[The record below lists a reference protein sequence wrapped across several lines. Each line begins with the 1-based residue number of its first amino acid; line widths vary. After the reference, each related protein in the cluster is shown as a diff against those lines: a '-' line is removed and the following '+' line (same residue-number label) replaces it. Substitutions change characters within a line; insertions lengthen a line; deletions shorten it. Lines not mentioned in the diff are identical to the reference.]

1 MVGSGLLRLSQDL
14 LVAAGVLI
22 ALAALNWRMALP
34 VVALLPIHVVIFTRL
49 NPRLRRHSRARR
61 RRNSRLSA
69 YVASRAASLSV
80 AKGAL
85 GKPAEIARFDAANRG
100 ISSRGSR
107 VAATNGAILGWSAA
121 TVALAAVLVLL
132 VAAGE
137 AGAGRLSVG
146 IFVTYYTLL
155 GLLAPV
161 FQRVALANRSLQEG
175 RISLDR
181 ITATLAEAPEGPPAG
196 APDLTI
202 HEGTISVEDVT
213 YRHDDGAPLLTGIS
227 FTARRGEIVVITGG
241 NGAGKSTLLELMLR
255 LREPTAGRILIDRQ
269 DIAAVQPDSLRAQ
282 IGYVPQRVPLLDG
295 TAAENVTIAALEEVS
310 PEELDRAARQSG
322 ADTVV
327 NRLEEGWE
335 TRLAEGRRDL
345 SHGERQRMALARAL
359 LADPPILLLDE
370 PAAHL
375 DVEAEKELAA
385 RLRELAKTKAVIIAG
400 DRLPASLVAHRV
412 VHLDAG
418 RLIDTIAVG
427 EPAGARLAETPV
439 LAAPVRAIRRSA

>member
-1 MVGSGLLRLSQDL
+1 M
-14 LVAAGVLI
+14 
-22 ALAALNWRMALP
+22 
-34 VVALLPIHVVIFTRL
+34 
-49 NPRLRRHSRARR
+49 
-61 RRNSRLSA
+61 
-69 YVASRAASLSV
+69 
-80 AKGAL
+80 
-85 GKPAEIARFDAANRG
+85 
-100 ISSRGSR
+100 
-107 VAATNGAILGWSAA
+107 
-121 TVALAAVLVLL
+121 
-132 VAAGE
+132 
-137 AGAGRLSVG
+137 
-146 IFVTYYTLL
+146 
-155 GLLAPV
+155 
-161 FQRVALANRSLQEG
+161 
-175 RISLDR
+175 
-181 ITATLAEAPEGPPAG
+181 
-196 APDLTI
+196 
-202 HEGTISVEDVT
+202 
-213 YRHDDGAPLLTGIS
+213 
-227 FTARRGEIVVITGG
+227 
-241 NGAGKSTLLELMLR
+241 
-255 LREPTAGRILIDRQ
+255 
-269 DIAAVQPDSLRAQ
+269 
-282 IGYVPQRVPLLDG
+282 
-295 TAAENVTIAALEEVS
+295 TIAALEEVS